1 MQGMLSVDLQGRALV
16 RIFPS
21 SRHFSPWFEKG
32 FWVKIVLL
40 ILVEAF
46 RAVILHLVVVDMED
60 DLNY

>member
-1 MQGMLSVDLQGRALV
+1 MQGLLSVDLLGRALV
-16 RIFPS
+16 WIFPS
-21 SRHFSPWFEKG
+21 SRHFSPWFKG